1 MAYKYFSKQIID
13 KNFDLNTVFPEKQT
27 DAQKKNGVSYNLLD
41 IVIYL
46 QEVTN
51 NFVISDNAYVDMDN
65 AIEMVVN
72 DYFKVHPDLVNPFV
86 VKEKEDK
93 KFLENKIPKDAVIL
107 TEDSV
112 KSKGNSTKAAST
124 AKVKVGEEVEV
135 EPEAVIEVPVD
146 NEIEPV
152 IEVPVEPEITLTD
165 DELRERF
172 IEDADFYDQ
181 LGEDALPEEKEQLE
195 GLILTLHYLNHEWKS
210 KIKKKEKE
218 EEVKADVEEEVKPK
232 IKSVVKKTTKTKKV
246 KSK

>member
-135 EPEAVIEVPVD
+135 EPEAVIEVPV
-146 NEIEPV
+146 
-152 IEVPVEPEITLTD
+152 EPEITLTD

-232 IKSVVKKTTKTKKV
+232 IKSVVKKTTKAKKV